1 MNDFGLQIRCLHCMR
16 ILRGWKPVQIASP
29 FLVLRTNSR
38 LEFLSLWMFSYTH
51 SEYRYAAHACCSR
64 TGSKWRICH
73 CRRVQSVEL
82 LLPDGAHW
90 PQYRHNDLQN
100 ICKSLKIY
108 PNGVNHSKSKL
119 VNLQHY
125 FTLQHVIKS
134 YERSIQ
140 FTNLLSSKAN
150 ASILGE
156 LFNIL
161 FTFT

>member
-38 LEFLSLWMFSYTH
+38 QEFLSLWMFSYTH

-64 TGSKWRICH
+64 TGSKWRISH

-100 ICKSLKIY
+100 IFKSFKIY
-108 PNGVNHSKSKL
+108 PNGINHSKSKL
-119 VNLQHY
+119 VNLQHF
-125 FTLQHVIKS
+125 FTLQHVIRS

-150 ASILGE
+150 AS
-156 LFNIL
+156 
-161 FTFT
+161 TFRRVV